1 MRRGVVFH
9 LRGQSG
15 GRQGSFFD
23 RQQSFRCLFSFPTLS
38 FAARRSVATPAI
50 ANFRGPL
57 PLKIHGCYF
66 DRGKV
71 EKRKMILTFL
81 PECL

>member
-15 GRQGSFFD
+15 GRQGSFLIDSNHSAVFFL
-23 RQQSFRCLFSFPTLS
+23 FRRFL

-66 DRGKV
+66 DRGKG

-81 PECL
+81 PGC